1 MLNVI
6 FKPQPMNKCL
16 LTVLA
21 IGAISLTSNA
31 QCNPAS
37 YDWGTATYGVSPNPT
52 LGETFNDGYVGVP
65 YQDEV
70 YVLCPSNIQDIDPTF
85 LLPVDI
91 DSVSLNGISIFNGIS
106 YTPIE
111 SIGLQV
117 TCNNNGDSP
126 NPCNFLP
133 GNAYCGDITGTPTT
147 AGTFPVKINVTAF
160 ITVFGTQAI
169 DTAFTGYTLVVNGP
183 QFIEDQ
189 QSSLSGL
196 TWMPNPANE
205 STTLRLGAAV
215 NETIELSLINM
226 VGQVV
231 SQKRYSVWRG
241 ENMIEVSTA
250 ELPSGMYTY
259 LLRSGSDVLTGKL
272 SVQH

>member
-1 MLNVI
+1 
-6 FKPQPMNKCL
+6 MNKSL
-16 LTVLA
+16 LTA
-21 IGAISLTSNA
+21 FAFISATFAASA

-52 LGETFNDGYVGVP
+52 LGETFNDGYIGVP

-91 DSVSLNGISIFNGIS
+91 DSVSLNGISIFNGIN
-106 YTPIE
+106 YAPIE
-111 SIGLQV
+111 IIGLQV
-117 TCNNNGDSP
+117 NCNNNGDSP
-126 NPCNFLP
+126 NPCNFMP
-133 GNAYCGDITGTPTT
+133 GNAYCGDITGTPNA

-183 QFIEDQ
+183 QFVENQTATI
-189 QSSLSGL
+189 SGM
-196 TWMPNPANE
+196 TWMPNPSNE
-205 STTLRLGAAV
+205 STTLRLGSAV
-215 NETIELSLINM
+215 NDRVELTLVNTM
-226 VGQVV
+226 GQVIRQ
-231 SQKRYSVWRG
+231 SAYNVWKG
-241 ENMIEVSTA
+241 ENNIEVSTS
-250 ELPSGMYTY
+250 ELPNGIYTY
-259 LLRSGSDVLTGKL
+259 LLRSGSDVMSGKL

>member
-1 MLNVI
+1 
-6 FKPQPMNKCL
+6 MNKSL
-16 LTVLA
+16 LTA
-21 IGAISLTSNA
+21 FAFAAISISGFA

-111 SIGLQV
+111 TIGLQV

-126 NPCNFLP
+126 NPCHFLP
-133 GNAYCGDITGTPTT
+133 GNAYCGDISGTPTT

-183 QFIEDQ
+183 QFVENE
-189 QSSLSGL
+189 QSNLSGL
-196 TWMPNPANE
+196 TWMPNPSNE
-205 STTLRLGAAV
+205 LTTLRLGSAE
-215 NETIELSLINM
+215 NETIELTLVNV

-231 SQKRYSVWRG
+231 SQTRHSVWRG
-241 ENMIEVSTA
+241 ENRIEVSTA
-250 ELPSGMYTY
+250 ALPSGIYTY
-259 LLRSGSDVLTGKL
+259 LIRSGADVSAGKL
-272 SVQH
+272 SVEH